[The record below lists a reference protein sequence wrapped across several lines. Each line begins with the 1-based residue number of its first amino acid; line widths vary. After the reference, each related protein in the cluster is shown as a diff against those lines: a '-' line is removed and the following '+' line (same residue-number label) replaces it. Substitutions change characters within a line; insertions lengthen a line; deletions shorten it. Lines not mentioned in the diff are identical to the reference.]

1 MEPDAHAALFAL
13 GRLYQAYVG
22 SPVAEA
28 WAARSRIEAII
39 HILHADGHGV
49 DRERVLRLS
58 YDLPVEG
65 RLDGGNDAQ
74 VLQVMGLLGSRPEAP
89 DGALARDVA
98 ETEAQLLPV
107 AEGTDPGLLLRNLRH
122 WLLAGGRPAVGH
134 IAFVRCLAAA
144 GLTPGPLGVLA
155 PSPGASR
162 LSEAAWLG
170 SALTRLADAADDAR
184 RALGALAL
192 TVAEWRRLR
201 GITQA
206 SAKMPVPGAFTL
218 AGCLQGGKV
227 YKDRDEITE
236 ALIPI
241 VNREMKLLVAEGV
254 DFIQLDEPSFACHPN
269 EPEKFLDIIART
281 VAGVN
286 AKISM
291 HMCFGNYRGRAV
303 GWRSYLP
310 LFPHLAKAPVQQLVS
325 VLAAAPR
332 DLMSVLAQVEKKKTE
347 EAGAA

>member
-192 TVAEWRRLR
+192 TVAEWRRRLGPRRRNSRMEVLIQEVASTIISTPASTSRRLGLSLR
-201 GITQA
+201 GA
-206 SAKMPVPGAFTL
+206 SVMLEEL
-218 AGCLQGGKV
+218 AELGIV
-227 YKDRDEITE
+227 VEITGRKSWKTF
-236 ALIPI
+236 
-241 VNREMKLLVAEGV
+241 V
-254 DFIQLDEPSFACHPN
+254 PSD
-269 EPEKFLDIIART
+269 LT
-281 VAGVN
+281 
-286 AKISM
+286 ISAP
-291 HMCFGNYRGRAV
+291 R
-303 GWRSYLP
+303 RSQRQSAPRHTAPLAPSRDLEP
-310 LFPHLAKAPVQQLVS
+310 LFADTDSAIERAQ
-325 VLAAAPR
+325 AAMARLKSSQDASSGRSNKPP
-332 DLMSVLAQVEKKKTE
+332 DE
-347 EAGAA
+347 EDPESA